1 MVNSIKEPGGVKE
14 LKENTIHI
22 EKCSPIRH
30 PSSFPG
36 GRKSSIPGPSGT
48 ILIELLLQ
56 ISILVVAQ
64 SLS

>member
-1 MVNSIKEPGGVKE
+1 MVNSIKEPGGVNE
-14 LKENTIHI
+14 LKEKIIHV
-22 EKCSPIRH
+22 EKCSPERH

-36 GRKSSIPGPSGT
+36 GRKSFIPGPLGVT
-48 ILIELLLQ
+48 LIELLLQ